1 MYGDVGASLTGLI
14 AARPKDVIGLAIA
27 VAGLSPMTPAIPG
40 PIASPPPEMAIEA
53 SYQANFG
60 KGFSLQPNAQLIL
73 NPYNANTATSQR
85 RAIVIGLRTAFRL

>member
-1 MYGDVGASLTGLI
+1 
-14 AARPKDVIGLAIA
+14 
-27 VAGLSPMTPAIPG
+27 
-40 PIASPPPEMAIEA
+40 MAIEA